1 MSTLLSEAQNDPD
14 YWTGVKY
21 YIKNDLRDAWEIQ
34 DNDYLAWAGE
44 CAQHIPRATM
54 LLNDLMQDMSFSTQQ
69 DIERHLDY
77 SERYHLETHDALLG
91 YATAFSL
98 EFVKQ
103 VAGRLSPEKI
113 EKCRNLTIYR
123 TMEHNNVDAMEYFDS
138 VLDLD
143 LRTLCARF
151 YFHDMIEAAQ
161 NLEVY
166 LVKKTLVQTI
176 DDGSHPTVI
185 KKL

>member
-1 MSTLLSEAQNDPD
+1 
-14 YWTGVKY
+14 
-21 YIKNDLRDAWEIQ
+21 
-34 DNDYLAWAGE
+34 
-44 CAQHIPRATM
+44 
-54 LLNDLMQDMSFSTQQ
+54 MQDMSFSTPQ

-91 YATAFSL
+91 HSTAFCL

-113 EKCRNLTIYR
+113 KQCSNLTIYH
-123 TMEHNNVDAMEYFDS
+123 TMKHNNVEAMEYFDS

-143 LRTLCARF
+143 LRTMCARF

-161 NLEVY
+161 NLEAY
-166 LVKKTLVQTI
+166 LVRKTLLHVI
-176 DDGSHPTVI
+176 DDGSHTTAT